1 MVWFKRKRREIEER
15 EMLINIESTKMT
27 LLIFQK

>member
-15 EMLINIESTKMT
+15 EMLINFESTKMP